1 MSKPRFTPA
10 YPAELRERGVR
21 LFRENRGDYASDTAA
36 YRAIAPKL
44 GCSPDSLR
52 VWCQQAE
59 RDAGQRGGLTSAEK
73 DRIRELER
81 EVRELRQA
89 NEILKKA
96 SAYFAGGGARPPLP
110 QMIAFIDDHRCV
122 HGVGPICRVLGIAPS
137 TYHAFKAVERNPDLA
152 SDRARRDRLDMAA
165 IKEAFD
171 GSRGRYG
178 ARKVWHQL
186 RREGHDIARCTVE
199 RLMKGMGL
207 QGVVRGKKVITT
219 HPDAAQP
226 CPDDKVNRT
235 FAADMPN
242 QLWVSDFTYVSSWQG
257 MVYVA
262 FVIDVFARKIVG
274 WRVSSSMT
282 TGFVL
287 DALNQAICQRTPSET
302 DKLIH
307 HSDRGSQY
315 LSIRYTER
323 LAEAGI
329 DTSVGSV
336 GDSYDNALAESIIGL
351 FKTEVIK
358 FLGPWKSVG
367 PVEWETL
374 KWVDWY
380 NKTRLHSAIGYVTP
394 NEAEE
399 AFYASLN
406 AAEKAA

>member
-1 MSKPRFTPA
+1 
-10 YPAELRERGVR
+10 
-21 LFRENRGDYASDTAA
+21 
-36 YRAIAPKL
+36 
-44 GCSPDSLR
+44 
-52 VWCQQAE
+52 
-59 RDAGQRGGLTSAEK
+59 
-73 DRIRELER
+73 
-81 EVRELRQA
+81 
-89 NEILKKA
+89 
-96 SAYFAGGGARPPLP
+96 
-110 QMIAFIDDHRCV
+110 MIAFIDDHRCV

-137 TYHAFKAVERNPDLA
+137 TYYGFKSVERDPGLA
-152 SDRARRDRLDMAA
+152 SDRARQDRLDMVA
-165 IKEAFD
+165 IKGAFD

-186 RREGHDIARCTVE
+186 RRSGHDIARCTVE
-199 RLMKGMGL
+199 RLMKAMEL

-219 HPDAAQP
+219 NPDTAQP
-226 CPDDKVNRT
+226 CPDDKVNRA
-235 FAADMPN
+235 FVAAMPN

-274 WRVSSSMT
+274 WRVSTSMT

-287 DALNQAICQRTPSET
+287 DALNQAICQRAPSEV

-367 PVEWETL
+367 QVEWETL

-380 NKTRLHSAIGYVTP
+380 NNTRLHSAIGYVTP
-394 NEAEE
+394 QEAEE
-399 AFYASLN
+399 AFYARLN
-406 AAEKAA
+406 AVEKVA